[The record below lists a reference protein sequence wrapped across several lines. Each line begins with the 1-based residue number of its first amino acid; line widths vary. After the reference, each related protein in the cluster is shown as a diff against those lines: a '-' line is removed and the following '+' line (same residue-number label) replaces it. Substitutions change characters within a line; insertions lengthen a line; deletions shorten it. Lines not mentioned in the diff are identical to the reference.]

1 MASLNKVSPHKKNIS
16 DWLDHWLVYW
26 FRQLFTTGAYW
37 GARCSAGDAG
47 VPGEKSRAPIL
58 LGLLV
63 QVRINEAGVV
73 ICCFN
78 DIQRTEIQCFFFSM
92 KPLIILLLLK
102 ITVNMYSHCSFRP
115 VFSPWVSGVPFPT
128 FIIASPAP
136 PSWKRLAFSLF
147 HRVESVRNW
156 PPAKR
161 EITTFIPQWIL
172 TPVQWNYSRTV

>member
-1 MASLNKVSPHKKNIS
+1 MLCRWCWSPRRKKQSPHSPGTPSSGPDKWS
-16 DWLDHWLVYW
+16 WLL
-26 FRQLFTTGAYW
+26 L
-37 GARCSAGDAG
+37 SA
-47 VPGEKSRAPIL
+47 VL
-58 LGLLV
+58 MT
-63 QVRINEAGVV
+63 
-73 ICCFN
+73 FN
-78 DIQRTEIQCFFFSM
+78 RLKFNASFFSM

-102 ITVNMYSHCSFRP
+102 ITVNMYSRCSFRP

-147 HRVESVRNW
+147 YRVESVRNW

-172 TPVQWNYSRTV
+172 TPGQWNYSRTV